1 MAIKLKNL
9 ERIAKTYTEQTYLY
23 KDLTL
28 DIAQTA
34 IEAPG
39 YRIPVPG
46 TDIKA
51 SFDLGAIKNSLQNL
65 FSTKPG
71 QRFLFPEY
79 GLNLDQFLF
88 QPITEANG
96 NVIGNTIFTTINIYE
111 PRVSVRNVQVFLDP
125 DNNQYLINIL
135 LDIPSLNIETTIE
148 TVFDIKR
155 QSFIVLPT
163 SKNK

>member
-1 MAIKLKNL
+1 MAIRLKNL
-9 ERIAKTYTEQTYLY
+9 ERIAKTYTEQSYLY
-23 KDLTL
+23 KDLAL
-28 DIAQTA
+28 DLTQTTQDT
-34 IEAPG
+34 PG
-39 YRIPVPG
+39 YPLPVPG

-65 FSTKPG
+65 FNTKPG

-96 NVIGNTIFTTINIYE
+96 NVLGNKIFTTINSSE
-111 PRVSVRNVQVFLDP
+111 PRVRVSNVQVFLDP

-135 LDIPSLNIETTIE
+135 LDVPSLNVE
-148 TVFDIKR
+148 TVIESVLDIKK

-163 SKNK
+163 SRNR

>member
-1 MAIKLKNL
+1 MAIRLKNL
-9 ERIAKTYTEQTYLY
+9 ERIAKKYTEQSYLY
-23 KDLTL
+23 KDLALDLTL
-28 DIAQTA
+28 TNQST
-34 IEAPG
+34 PG
-39 YRIPVPG
+39 FPLPVPG

-65 FSTKPG
+65 FNTKPG

-96 NVIGNTIFTTINIYE
+96 NVLGNKIFTTINSSE
-111 PRVSVRNVQVFLDP
+111 PRVRVSNVQVFLDP

-135 LDIPSLNIETTIE
+135 LDVPSLNVE
-148 TVFDIKR
+148 TVIESVLDIKK
-155 QSFIVLPT
+155 QSFIVLPI
-163 SKNK
+163 SRNR